1 MYGRLF
7 GGFVLFALLAG
18 CAAMQPIEVRE
29 KTYGTD
35 PPVISRSFASK
46 EARRGYLDRLPES
59 ARPERGHEADLLHR
73 RPAGDGGVP
82 GQLHPGQGG
91 GTEGACGV
99 YFPEHSGRGDLD
111 FVNLTLTVQVQDMAG
126 HLSAPAV
133 FPLALNARATREA
146 PPQGAFP
153 EKDLGPVMIQLRTP
167 FDDSGSTRTIDRG
180 SRGRFSN
187 RPYGIFLIIG
197 K

>member
-1 MYGRLF
+1 
-7 GGFVLFALLAG
+7 
-18 CAAMQPIEVRE
+18 MQPIEVRE

-46 EARRGYLDRLPES
+46 EARPGDTWIVYLKGQDPNGDMKRIFCTVDQPGMGMYPVS
-59 ARPERGHEADLLHR
+59 YIRVKEADRKELAGYIFLNIPAR
-73 RPAGDGGVP
+73 R
-82 GQLHPGQGG
+82 
-91 GTEGACGV
+91 
-99 YFPEHSGRGDLD
+99 DLD

-167 FDDSGSTRTIDRG
+167 FDDSGKHEND
-180 SRGRFSN
+180 
-187 RPYGIFLIIG
+187 
-197 K
+197 

>member
-1 MYGRLF
+1 MRYGRLF
-7 GGFVLFALLAG
+7 GAFVLFALLAG
-18 CAAMQPIEVRE
+18 CAAMEPIEVRE

-46 EARRGYLDRLPES
+46 EARPGDTWIVYLKAQDPNGDMKRIFCTVDQPGMGTYPVSYIRVKEAERKELAGYIFLNIP
-59 ARPERGHEADLLHR
+59 
-73 RPAGDGGVP
+73 
-82 GQLHPGQGG
+82 
-91 GTEGACGV
+91 
-99 YFPEHSGRGDLD
+99 GRGDLD

-167 FDDSGSTRTIDRG
+167 FDDSGKHERD
-180 SRGRFSN
+180 
-187 RPYGIFLIIG
+187 
-197 K
+197 

>member
-7 GGFVLFALLAG
+7 GGIVLFALLAG

-46 EARRGYLDRLPES
+46 EARPGDTWIVYLKAQDPNGDMKRIFCAVDQPGMGAYPVSYIRVKEAERKELAGYIFLNIP
-59 ARPERGHEADLLHR
+59 
-73 RPAGDGGVP
+73 
-82 GQLHPGQGG
+82 
-91 GTEGACGV
+91 
-99 YFPEHSGRGDLD
+99 GRGDLD

-167 FDDSGSTRTIDRG
+167 FDDSGKHEND
-180 SRGRFSN
+180 
-187 RPYGIFLIIG
+187 
-197 K
+197 